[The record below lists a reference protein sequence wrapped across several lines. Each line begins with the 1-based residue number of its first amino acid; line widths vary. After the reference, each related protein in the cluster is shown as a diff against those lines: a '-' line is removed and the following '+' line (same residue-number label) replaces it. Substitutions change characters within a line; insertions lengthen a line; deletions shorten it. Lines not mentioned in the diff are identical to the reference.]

1 MATLY
6 TWPDQAL
13 LQESSDTLWSCKPQ
27 NDKGLVVFDVKSIE
41 AVIVMVPHL
50 VNILGAEW
58 EGHVFIVEK
67 PGLDVAVMGGVAEV
81 IQEES

>member
-1 MATLY
+1 LEFAEVLFYFWLDINTKVTRPLAMATLY

-41 AVIVMVPHL
+41 AVIAMVPH
-50 VNILGAEW
+50 
-58 EGHVFIVEK
+58 
-67 PGLDVAVMGGVAEV
+67 
-81 IQEES
+81 